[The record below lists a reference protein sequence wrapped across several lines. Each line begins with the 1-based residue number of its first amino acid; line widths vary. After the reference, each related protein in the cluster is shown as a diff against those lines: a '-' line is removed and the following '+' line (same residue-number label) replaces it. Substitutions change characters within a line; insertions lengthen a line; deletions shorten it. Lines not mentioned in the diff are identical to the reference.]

1 MRQARIASI
10 AGQSAQPI
18 ASAKLRGLPRT
29 GFAATEA
36 THAKRT
42 LKFSYAPKELA
53 AVRPAEGEIA

>member
-10 AGQSAQPI
+10 AGESAQPA
-18 ASAKLRGLPRT
+18 ASAKLRGLPRA

-42 LKFSYAPKELA
+42 LNF
-53 AVRPAEGEIA
+53 G